1 MLYGIILTAVLVF
14 IDRLSKI
21 WAAEY
26 LIGKGTITVIPG
38 ILGLTYAENTGAA
51 FSMLSGKTI
60 VLIGITFFALCF
72 LAYLIFI
79 KKYGTKFEKFF
90 LLLIFAGGIGNLID
104 RIYLGYVIDF
114 INPTFVNF
122 AVFNI
127 ADCAV
132 TLGTISLMA
141 YLVFDIFKKENKDE
155 PKN

>member
-21 WAAEY
+21 WAAGY

-79 KKYGTKFEKFF
+79 KKYGTKLEKFF